1 MTANTI
7 SSLFKILL
15 TKLCTRV
22 QFVVNITPSKLP
34 SDCIAD
40 PRVPGL
46 SPPFA
51 VIKVNYLL
59 EGRE

>member
-1 MTANTI
+1 MNDGKYYFFLIQNFTHEALYSRSI
-7 SSLFKILL
+7 
-15 TKLCTRV
+15 RG
-22 QFVVNITPSKLP
+22 NITPSKLP

-59 EGRE
+59 EG